1 MPTISI
7 SIDELL
13 YGLSQSEK
21 DQLYYE
27 LSEEMIGSSVNSDII
42 SPAGNLTPMEKD
54 IQQTLIAIWDKRSLL
69 TPAQRQTL
77 TDVLNASSI

>member
-7 SIDELL
+7 SIDEFL
-13 YGLSQSEK
+13 YSLSQSEK
-21 DQLYYE
+21 DELYYE
-27 LSEEMIGSSVNSDII
+27 LSEEIVGSAEDSLGSTGI
-42 SPAGNLTPMEKD
+42 LTPMEQD
-54 IQQTLIAIWDKRSLL
+54 IRQTLIGIWDKRALL